1 MWVMNP
7 LLLREMLW
15 VLSFCPIASR
25 HTKGRVLGKIM
36 SQPVLPALMWFP
48 SGFPNVIG
56 TLPQFLGL
64 SFRRNCSIF
73 TVDLVCLWEEV
84 SLGSST
90 LPS

>member
-7 LLLREMLW
+7 LLLREKLW
-15 VLSFCPIASR
+15 VLSFCPIASC

-36 SQPVLPALMWFP
+36 SQSVLPVLMWFP
-48 SGFPNVIG
+48 PGFPDVIG

-64 SFRRNCSIF
+64 SFGRNCSIF
-73 TVDLVCLWEEV
+73 TVDFVCLWEEV